1 LDAEHQAD
9 FVDFL
14 GVESVPHMLRSC
26 SDQRFNARPSGCL
39 DACALLLDFLGIL
52 LVDVHEVVIGIP
64 LRAG

>member
-1 LDAEHQAD
+1 
-9 FVDFL
+9 
-14 GVESVPHMLRSC
+14 
-26 SDQRFNARPSGCL
+26 L